1 MLGHALVGRGDVREG
16 AEQPGRHSAVGAA
29 RRTEPEV
36 EGDEAGTAGLT
47 YGDAASR
54 RADSGAERHGL
65 AHASLLR
72 ESILSRGAIGPGTTT
87 AGPRDAALTTNNST
101 LTLG

>member
-1 MLGHALVGRGDVREG
+1 MREG

-36 EGDEAGTAGLT
+36 EGDEARTAAEAAGLT